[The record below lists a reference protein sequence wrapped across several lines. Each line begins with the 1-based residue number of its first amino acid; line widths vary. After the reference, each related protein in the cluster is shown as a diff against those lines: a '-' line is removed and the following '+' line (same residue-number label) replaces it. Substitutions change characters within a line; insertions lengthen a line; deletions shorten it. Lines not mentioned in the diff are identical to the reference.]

1 MKPVIGIDL
10 GTTFSA
16 VSHIDP
22 DTGRAEILADP
33 ETQERI
39 TPSVVMFETENNVI
53 VGKIAKL
60 NAVAKPGRIV
70 EFVKRQMGKPKQ
82 EPPHG
87 WSFTMGN
94 VVYSAQEISAFI
106 LKKLKQDAERR
117 LGQTVDQA
125 VITVPAYFGEP
136 QRAAT
141 AEAARIAG
149 LEVLRIIDEP
159 VAAALAYGLDRLD
172 QNQTV
177 FVFDLGGGTLDVTII
192 AIKDKAI
199 SELAIDGDHEL
210 GGKDWDNAII
220 EHAAGQFRAKFGT
233 NPLDD
238 LHAYQD
244 LQLRAISAKEQLSRA
259 GSSNITVGY
268 AGNQLFLDFSREQFE
283 ALTKHLVDR
292 CRSRCDA
299 VMYESGKSWQ
309 EIDRVLLVGGSTR
322 MPMIR
327 QMIEEISGKK
337 PSTDEINP
345 DECVAQ
351 GAAWQATL
359 LQIQEKDPAI
369 KREWA
374 VLNPALVER
383 LQAVRVTK
391 ITAHPLG
398 ATAIDHATSEL
409 RSFLVIPKG
418 TACPCDGKKSFATR
432 FDNQAAVEIDVTEG
446 GAYLSGT
453 NCDPSECRILG
464 QVQLSGIPPLPSGS
478 PIEVTYRFTEDGL
491 LEAAMR
497 HTPSGRTGTAAI
509 SHPAGLTEQQMADAI
524 QRRITV
530 TSY

>member
-16 VSHIDP
+16 VSHVDP

-39 TPSVVMFETENNVI
+39 TPSVVMFESQQNVI
-53 VGKIAKL
+53 VGKIAKE
-60 NAVAKPGRIV
+60 NAVAEPGKIV
-70 EFVKRQMGKPKQ
+70 EFVKRQMGKPKGQ
-82 EPPHG
+82 PPEG
-87 WSFTMGN
+87 WAFPMGN
-94 VVYSAQEISAFI
+94 VVYSAQEISAFV

-117 LGQTVDQA
+117 LGQSVEQA

-177 FVFDLGGGTLDVTII
+177 FIFDLGGGTFDVTII
-192 AIKDKAI
+192 AISDKAI
-199 SELAIDGDHEL
+199 TELAIDGNHEL

-220 EHAAGQFRAKFGT
+220 EDAAGQFRAKFGS

-244 LQLRAISAKEQLSRA
+244 LQLRSIRAKEQLSRA
-259 GSSNITVGY
+259 ESTKITVGY
-268 AGNQLFLDFSREQFE
+268 AGNQLFVDLSRDRFE
-283 ALTKHLVDR
+283 ALTKDLVDR

-327 QMIEEISGKK
+327 RMIEEISGKK

-351 GAAWQATL
+351 GAAWQAAL
-359 LQIQEKDPAI
+359 LQIQQQDPAT
-369 KREWA
+369 KGEWA
-374 VLNPALVER
+374 VRNPELVER

-391 ITAHPLG
+391 ITAHHLG
-398 ATAIDHATSEL
+398 ATARQQATGKV
-409 RSFLVIPKG
+409 RSFLLIPKG
-418 TACPCDGKKSFATR
+418 TACPCDRKDTFATI
-432 FDNQAAVEIDVTEG
+432 FDNQTAVKFDVTEG

-453 NCDPSECRILG
+453 DCDPDECTVLG
-464 QVQLSGIPPLPSGS
+464 EVKVSDIPPLPSGS
-478 PIEVTYRFTEDGL
+478 PVEVTYHFTENGI
-491 LEAAMR
+491 LEATAR
-497 HTPSGRTGTAAI
+497 HTPSGRTGTARI
-509 SHPAGLTEQQMADAI
+509 SHPGLLTEQEMAEAM
-524 QRRITV
+524 QRKTTV
-530 TSY
+530 IG